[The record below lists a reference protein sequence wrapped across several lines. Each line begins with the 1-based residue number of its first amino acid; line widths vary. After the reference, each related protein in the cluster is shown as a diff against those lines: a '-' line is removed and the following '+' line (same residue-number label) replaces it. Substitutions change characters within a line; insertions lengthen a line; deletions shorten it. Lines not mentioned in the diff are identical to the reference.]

1 MYQSSI
7 KHTLEN
13 VLITVL
19 KETISCKITSM
30 NKGSYGGKRYVN
42 PVFPTL
48 ADTGILYYMLLC
60 IILYI

>member
-42 PVFPTL
+42 PVFPT
-48 ADTGILYYMLLC
+48 YMLLC